1 LILLITVG
9 LGNLNVSES
18 ENHHLLCVYFFIIK
32 EFRMKELSVLVISK
46 TSRTYGFHER
56 TRGFRSGDLILLCV
70 FFLN

>member
-1 LILLITVG
+1 MLITVG